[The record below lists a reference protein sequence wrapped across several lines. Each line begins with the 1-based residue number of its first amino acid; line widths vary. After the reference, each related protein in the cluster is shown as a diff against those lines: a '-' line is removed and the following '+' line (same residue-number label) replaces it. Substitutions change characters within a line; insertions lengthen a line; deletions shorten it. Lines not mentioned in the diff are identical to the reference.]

1 MTNPILHSVQR
12 ILASYGL
19 LPRTRLARF
28 CLTLGLILGAWTL
41 AGVHGRLAGY
51 RLTLLLFVC
60 ALLALAFRVF
70 TQHFMWRLR
79 NRLIVTY
86 VFIGVIPLVL
96 LAVMGIAAGYLFAGQ
111 FSTFVVTTDVRNELR
126 RLESANRTIAHQAAA
141 ALRRSGNIDSRQLA
155 ISNEAFPDR
164 RVLAYYRGRA
174 DTLMGDASRQEPGPP
189 PAKIP
194 EAALIVDDGELYLRA
209 VNRIQLS
216 GPSEDELVLVSSVP
230 LDKPHMESIV
240 ANMGIIT
247 LYGDQLDE
255 HPPVGSQTKFRIKVG
270 ETDMDVKTP
279 KVTCGVLPPP
289 VFGMDV
295 EFAPFATILNAV
307 HWQSGKPS
315 NLLLTVRTRPSLLYN
330 RLFRT
335 LGDMTSAIL
344 ILLVVIGVIFALIEI
359 VALIIGVR
367 LTRTMTSSVAK
378 LYDATQ
384 HVNAG
389 DFSHRIEVRSHDQ
402 LASLESSFN
411 SMTESLQKLIA
422 EQKEKQRIESE
433 LFIAKEVQDLLFPR
447 DAADLDGLELH
458 GICRP
463 ARTVSGDYYDF
474 LPVGPN
480 AVGLAVGD
488 ISGKGISAALM
499 MATVHAFVRAHTLVE
514 HMPAMAAARGSVAPI
529 TLGEDSTCCP
539 SPGTVLALLNQQLY
553 RSTPAQKYATMF
565 LGFYDQQTR
574 QLTYSIAGHLPPI
587 VICANGSIHRLDTG
601 GTVVGL
607 FGDMV
612 YPEGRVTLNPGDIV
626 VAYSDGITEPE
637 NDFGDFGEERLAQIV
652 QENRD
657 LPLPRISDAILNAV
671 TDWIGGEEQPDDMT
685 IVLARAR

>member
-1 MTNPILHSVQR
+1 
-12 ILASYGL
+12 
-19 LPRTRLARF
+19 
-28 CLTLGLILGAWTL
+28 
-41 AGVHGRLAGY
+41 
-51 RLTLLLFVC
+51 
-60 ALLALAFRVF
+60 
-70 TQHFMWRLR
+70 
-79 NRLIVTY
+79 
-86 VFIGVIPLVL
+86 
-96 LAVMGIAAGYLFAGQ
+96 
-111 FSTFVVTTDVRNELR
+111 
-126 RLESANRTIAHQAAA
+126 
-141 ALRRSGNIDSRQLA
+141 
-155 ISNEAFPDR
+155 
-164 RVLAYYRGRA
+164 
-174 DTLMGDASRQEPGPP
+174 
-189 PAKIP
+189 
-194 EAALIVDDGELYLRA
+194 
-209 VNRIQLS
+209 
-216 GPSEDELVLVSSVP
+216 
-230 LDKPHMESIV
+230 MESIV
-240 ANMGIIT
+240 SNMGVIN
-247 LYGDQLDE
+247 LYGERTPDQE
-255 HPPVGSQTKFRIKVG
+255 ATTPGFKTHTKAG
-270 ETDMDVKTP
+270 ETEMNVIAAP
-279 KVTCGVLPPP
+279 KVTCGALPPP
-289 VFGMDV
+289 AFRMDV
-295 EFAPFATILNAV
+295 EFIPFATLLNAI

-344 ILLVVIGVIFALIEI
+344 ILLVVIAVIFALIEV

-384 HVNAG
+384 HVNQG

-474 LPVGPN
+474 LPVGAN

-499 MATVHAFVRAHTLVE
+499 MATVHAFVRAHTLVDPV
-514 HMPAMAAARGSVAPI
+514 PALTAASGGIAPI
-529 TLGEDSTCCP
+529 LPGENTLCCP
-539 SPGTVLALLNQQLY
+539 SPGVVLAMLNQQLY

-574 QLTYSIAGHLPPI
+574 QLTYSNAGHLPPI
-587 VICANGSIHRLDTG
+587 VICASGATHQLAAG

-612 YPEGRVTLNPGDIV
+612 YPEGRVTLHPGDIV

-637 NDFGDFGEERLAQIV
+637 NDFGDFGEGRLAQIV
-652 QENRD
+652 MENRD